1 MLRLSANIT
10 MLFTELPFLDRF
22 PAAAAAGFTAIE
34 CIEPYVA
41 PADVIAEHL
50 TRHGLTAA
58 LFNMPPGNWAAGDRG
73 IAADPERVDEFRA
86 SISTTLDYVRA
97 TGCRTLHLMAGMVPA
112 GADRSVWTRTLVGNI
127 RLAADTLA
135 AEGCTIVLEPINSRV
150 DMPGYFYDTS
160 DAVSEVITA
169 TARENVKLLFD
180 IYHAQIME
188 GDVARRLGRLMPHIG
203 HIQIADTPDRHE
215 PGSGELNFN
224 YLLRRI
230 DQMGYSGWVGC
241 EYRPS
246 GRTAEGLGWAR
257 DYLQGE

>member
-127 RLAADTLA
+127 RL
-135 AEGCTIVLEPINSRV
+135 
-150 DMPGYFYDTS
+150 
-160 DAVSEVITA
+160 
-169 TARENVKLLFD
+169 
-180 IYHAQIME
+180 
-188 GDVARRLGRLMPHIG
+188 G